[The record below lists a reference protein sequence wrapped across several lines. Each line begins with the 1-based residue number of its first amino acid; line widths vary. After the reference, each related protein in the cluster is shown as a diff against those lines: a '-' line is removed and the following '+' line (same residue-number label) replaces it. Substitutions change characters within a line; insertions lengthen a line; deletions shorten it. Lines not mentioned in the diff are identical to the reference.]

1 MQNIFKLVGKIQ
13 LIKSIVGLSGVGKV
27 WDGKNI
33 LCVAGDLGGWH
44 AAAVVLKQLADSG
57 ANISVAFTGPSRRA
71 FEEHNLEIDSRF
83 KILNNGQA
91 LVVIA
96 SHRQSEAKQ
105 SHAVSLIIVAPSQSK
120 DGNNDTVKIINGIN
134 GSVPIFVIED
144 MWGSAVPFLKKIEPR
159 LLKKVSVSVVDQFAK
174 KVVVKS
180 TGIKARNIYV
190 TGGPQFDRVLELK
203 KRLG

>member
-1 MQNIFKLVGKIQ
+1 MGEVWKDKKI
-13 LIKSIVGLSGVGKV
+13 I
-27 WDGKNI
+27 
-33 LCVAGDLGGWH
+33 CVAGDLGGWH
-44 AAAVVLKQLADSG
+44 AASVVLTQLADKG
-57 ANISVAFTGPSRRA
+57 ANISVFFTGPSRRA
-71 FEEHNLEIDSRF
+71 FEENSLEIDLRF
-83 KILNNGQA
+83 KVLSDEQKF
-91 LVVIA
+91 VVFA
-96 SHRQSEAKQ
+96 SQRQSEAKASPEWQ
-105 SHAVSLIIVAPSQSK
+105 FVVVAPSQSK
-120 DGNNDTVKIINGIN
+120 DGNDETVKIINRIN